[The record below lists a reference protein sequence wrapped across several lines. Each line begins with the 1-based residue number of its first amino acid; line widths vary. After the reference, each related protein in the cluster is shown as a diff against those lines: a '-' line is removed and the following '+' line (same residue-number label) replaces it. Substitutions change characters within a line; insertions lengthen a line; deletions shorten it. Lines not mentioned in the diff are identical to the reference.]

1 MVPRRLNLRLY
12 EISLRGR
19 FHRDFLFYKVFKE
32 KENKN
37 KENEVIKFKGE
48 NRVIAGGINCPPTTL
63 RTKRN

>member
-1 MVPRRLNLRLY
+1 MKLDKLLNEVRSDILRY
-12 EISLRGR
+12 R
-19 FHRDFLFYKVFKE
+19 FKRYFKE

-37 KENEVIKFKGE
+37 KENDVIKFKGE